1 LKKVEGKGQSIMWLQ
16 DTFNPM
22 FRKCGVGKRKNS
34 TFGLGNLA
42 QNISSTRNVQFGY
55 GGWCVTF
62 KGMQ

>member
-1 LKKVEGKGQSIMWLQ
+1 MWLQ